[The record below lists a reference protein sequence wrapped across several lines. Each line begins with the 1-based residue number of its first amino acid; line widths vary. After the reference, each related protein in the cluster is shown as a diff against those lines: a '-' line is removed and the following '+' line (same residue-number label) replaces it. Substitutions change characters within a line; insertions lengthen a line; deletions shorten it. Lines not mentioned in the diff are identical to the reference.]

1 MRSRETLLWSRP
13 SAVPHIINDGSMRS
27 LAGRL
32 STVVLTSFADGFVSV
47 TGETRQCA
55 RRARSRRPTSAVV
68 ERSFPGPCRSFFIL
82 DCFLTHQLRVS
93 FFFVFCSFARG
104 RVLPLSPVPVQRP
117 LEAIYKTI
125 FVSSVFVASFF
136 KVLKSARLNHILC
149 SEGFCLE
156 CKYVTD
162 SRASLM
168 HLNLRQMHS
177 QRKRKTSCLE
187 P

>member
-1 MRSRETLLWSRP
+1 MR
-13 SAVPHIINDGSMRS
+13 G
-27 LAGRL
+27 GRAP
-32 STVVLTSFADGFVSV
+32 VVLLPRWSSGRFRALVGAFSSLIVFSLTNFGF
-47 TGETRQCA
+47 
-55 RRARSRRPTSAVV
+55 
-68 ERSFPGPCRSFFIL
+68 L
-82 DCFLTHQLRVS
+82 

-162 SRASLM
+162 SRPSLM